1 MGTQSNLGWFEWVM
15 VAMPSSIPF
24 VNIYLFNIA
33 QSVIAIFLAG
43 SFLKRDKKLD
53 TAEVIYVRPMSNAD
67 YIIGKTWGIVKVF
80 VSLNIIALLI
90 AGFIHLFAS
99 ESPFTLFPYFFYLLT
114 LSIPSLIFVL
124 GLSFVIMSF
133 IRNQAVTF
141 VIMLGFI
148 GVTLSYLGDA
158 EHGTFD
164 FFALTV
170 PNMFSDVLGHTN
182 LFPYLVQRLTFL
194 LLGMGLLTFTIAMV
208 NRLPLH
214 PKKNILLNALGCII
228 LIAGI
233 GCGFTYFSRFNHVD
247 NQRKLYSERY
257 KKYNNIDKVH
267 LIDQEIIFSQ
277 TDKKITVNSHVKI
290 QNRNHQEIDKIVFYL
305 NPSLQVEKLTRQ
317 GEDIP
322 YKRDAQVIITEY
334 KLRPYESLELD
345 ITYNGSI
352 DENICY
358 LD

>member
-1 MGTQSNLGWFEWVM
+1 MNIHNISTISRYETKLLRRSWLFRIFAILSLLVIVFFHMGTQSNLGWFEWVM

-67 YIIGKTWGIVKVF
+67 YIIGKTWGIMKVF
-80 VSLNIIALLI
+80 VSLNMIALLI

-99 ESPFTLFPYFFYLLT
+99 ASPFALFPYFFYLLT

-194 LLGMGLLTFTIAMV
+194 FLGMGLLTFTIAMV

-214 PKKNILLNALGCII
+214 PKKNILLNALGCMI
-228 LIAGI
+228 LIIGI
-233 GCGFTYFSRFNHVD
+233 SCGFIYFNRFNQID

-267 LIDQEIIFSQ
+267 LIDQEIVFSQ
-277 TDKKITVNSHVKI
+277 NDKKISVNSHIKI
-290 QNRNHQEIDKIVFYL
+290 QNPFLVLHVGIQL
-305 NPSLQVEKLTRQ
+305 L
-317 GEDIP
+317 
-322 YKRDAQVIITEY
+322 
-334 KLRPYESLELD
+334 
-345 ITYNGSI
+345 
-352 DENICY
+352 
-358 LD
+358 